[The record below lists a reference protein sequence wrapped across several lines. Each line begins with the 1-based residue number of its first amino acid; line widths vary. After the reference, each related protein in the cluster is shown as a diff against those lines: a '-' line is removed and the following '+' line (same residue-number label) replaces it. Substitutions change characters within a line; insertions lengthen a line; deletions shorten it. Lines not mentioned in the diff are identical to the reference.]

1 MPDISILIPY
11 RDRKESLMILL
22 TQIKRNLFFFKQH
35 LEVVLVDLGS
45 KENIVSQLSKFPFV
59 SYHYVD
65 YKGTFSR
72 GWGLNLAFKKS
83 KHPWIFMLDV
93 DCIFYEKF
101 LSTVSRYLESGESGR
116 FFMFG
121 GICNLTESITAGIL
135 KTGNLTNRMKTV
147 ISEHFDTLNVLRG
160 AGNGLM
166 HRDVF
171 EKLSG
176 YDEKIVGWGREDS
189 DFRNRLKSAG
199 IKEVTLPAHPDI
211 SLYHLFHGQSDV
223 SYNNWWIFF
232 QNDFIENYNLQT
244 ETITPNT
251 PNEWGIDSTPP
262 DQYKYESLFRF
273 EVEETE
279 RPNRP
284 PALKVNDSYFNNP
297 ENPLDLNREFDGL
310 DTIDNAVPLII
321 LGGGLNYAY
330 KMLSEKNNR
339 ILIIEKYKTIKEL
352 AIQWNNIDSARFLS
366 VDFADMVDIFVRLKH
381 MNPKNVLVHN
391 PSFQFDQAW
400 YTEVK
405 NFITEP

>member
-11 RDRKESLMILL
+11 RDRKESLLILL
-22 TQIKRNLFFFKQH
+22 TQIKRNLFFFKQQ

-45 KENIVSQLSKFPFV
+45 EENIAAQLSKFPFV
-59 SYHYVD
+59 SYHYIN
-65 YKGTFSR
+65 YSGTFSR

-101 LSTVSRYLESGESGR
+101 LMAVSRYLENSETDR

-135 KTGNLTNRMKTV
+135 QTRNLTNRMKS
-147 ISEHFDTLNVLRG
+147 IINEHFDSLNVMRG

-189 DFRNRLKSAG
+189 DFRNRMKMAG

-232 QNDFIENYNLQT
+232 QNDFVEKHNLENT
-244 ETITPNT
+244 AIAPNT
-251 PNEWGIDSTPP
+251 GDKWGFDSNPP
-262 DQYKYESLFRF
+262 DQYNYESLFRF
-273 EVEETE
+273 EVEEPE
-279 RPNRP
+279 HSDKP
-284 PALKVNDSYFNNP
+284 PVLKVNGTYFNNP
-297 ENPLDLNREFDGL
+297 EYPLDLNLEFDGL
-310 DTIDNAVPLII
+310 DTIDNDIPLIL

-330 KMLSEKNNR
+330 KLLSEKNNR
-339 ILIIEKYKTIKEL
+339 ILIIEKYKTVREL
-352 AIQWNNIDSARFLS
+352 AIQWNHIDPARFLS

-391 PSFQFDQAW
+391 PSFQFDQSW
-400 YTEVK
+400 YAEVK